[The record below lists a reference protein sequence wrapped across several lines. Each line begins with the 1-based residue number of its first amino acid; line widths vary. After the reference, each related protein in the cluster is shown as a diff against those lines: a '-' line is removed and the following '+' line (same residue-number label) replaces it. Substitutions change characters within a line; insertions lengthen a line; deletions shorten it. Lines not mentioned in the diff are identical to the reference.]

1 MHKNNLLLF
10 KLFRIYLMP
19 INKELNTHCTSTYIG
34 YVCVYIYMFCLKPLG
49 SCVVKSYLI
58 FKLVHFVYAY

>member
-1 MHKNNLLLF
+1 
-10 KLFRIYLMP
+10 MP

-34 YVCVYIYMFCLKPLG
+34 YVCVCIYVYMFCLKPLG